1 MEERLLNEAKMNL
14 LMFIVWGF
22 VIPIAACSFV
32 MLFLN
37 GNIHDLSVL
46 SMTVMAIG
54 IKIFE
59 NKLGDKAKYLYACI
73 MPLCGTVTMIAD
85 GEGRFGAMTQ
95 AYFLATVMIITY
107 YNLNIVKT
115 NVAVTVIAN
124 LTGMIL
130 YPQSYL
136 NLHKLIV
143 WIFILIVYILLGIT
157 VYAIVLYTNSL
168 YYSIEKS
175 GKESEEV
182 LENVQSAFENLEQ
195 SSTKIFESL
204 QEFEAN
210 TEEITASAEEIAN
223 SSNVQIKEVE
233 SSLTIFRKLNE
244 KIANSEENIR
254 KTVDIMKGLKDK
266 NDKGIVA
273 IEVLGEK
280 FSENMKTTNAATSGV
295 EDLSLKSSSISGIVE
310 SIRNIA
316 QQTNLLA
323 LNAAIEAARA
333 GDAGKGFAVVAEEIN
348 SLSAESTSAT
358 GKIDA
363 ILKDIIER
371 VNDTHKII
379 GQNSKIV
386 AESNEK
392 LEDTEKAFKSILTS
406 SDEVIKVIDLLMTE
420 LEDIIEIKEQ
430 LLKAMQKVNER
441 SDKSAN
447 DSNEI
452 SMAIEGQSVPV
463 ENILNNMEIV
473 KNGMN
478 SLADVLNRKNMID

>member
-1 MEERLLNEAKMNL
+1 MEERLLNEEKMNL

-37 GNIHDLSVL
+37 GNIRDLSAL

-59 NKLGDKAKYLYACI
+59 KKLGNKAKYLYACI
-73 MPLCGTVTMIAD
+73 MPLCGTLIMIAD

-124 LTGMIL
+124 LIGMIL
-130 YPQSYL
+130 FPKSYL

-168 YYSIEKS
+168 YRAIEKS

-204 QEFEAN
+204 QEFETN

-223 SSNVQIKEVE
+223 SSNAQIKEVE
-233 SSLTIFRKLNE
+233 SSLVIFGRLNE
-244 KIANSEENIR
+244 KIANSEEHIR
-254 KTVDIMKGLKDK
+254 QTVDIMRGLKDK

-273 IEVLGEK
+273 IKVLGEK
-280 FSENMKTTNAATSGV
+280 FSENMETTSAAASGV
-295 EDLSLKSSSISGIVE
+295 EDLSLKSNSISGIVE

-333 GDAGKGFAVVAEEIN
+333 GEAGKGFAVVADEIN
-348 SLSAESTSAT
+348 SLSAESTDAT
-358 GKIDA
+358 GKIDV
-363 ILKDIIER
+363 ILRDIIER
-371 VNDTHKII
+371 VNDTHKVI

-406 SDEVIKVIDLLMTE
+406 SDEVIKVIDLLIKE
-420 LEDIIEIKEQ
+420 LEEIVDIKEQ
-430 LLKAMQKVNER
+430 LLKAMEQVNEM
-441 SDKSAN
+441 SGKSAN

-452 SMAIEGQSVPV
+452 SMAIEGQSVEV

-478 SLADVLNRKNMID
+478 SLADVLARRVP

>member
-1 MEERLLNEAKMNL
+1 MEERLLNEEKMNL

-37 GNIHDLSVL
+37 GNMRDLSVL

-59 NKLGDKAKYLYACI
+59 NKLEDMAKYLYACI
-73 MPLCGTVTMIAD
+73 MPFCGTLIMIAD

-115 NVAVTVIAN
+115 NVAVTIIAN

-130 YPQSYL
+130 FPQSYL

-168 YYSIEKS
+168 YHSIEKS

-223 SSNVQIKEVE
+223 SSNAQIKEVE
-233 SSLTIFRKLNE
+233 SSIAIFGRLNE

-273 IEVLGEK
+273 IKVLGEK
-280 FSENMKTTNAATSGV
+280 FSENMETTSAAASGV
-295 EDLSLKSSSISGIVE
+295 EDLSLKSNSISGIVE

-333 GDAGKGFAVVAEEIN
+333 GEAGKGFAVVADEIN
-348 SLSAESTSAT
+348 SLSAESTDAT
-358 GKIDA
+358 GKIDV
-363 ILKDIIER
+363 ILRDIIER
-371 VNDTHKII
+371 VNDTHKVI

-406 SDEVIKVIDLLMTE
+406 SDEVIKVIDLLIKE
-420 LEDIIEIKEQ
+420 LEEIVEIKEQ
-430 LLKAMQKVNER
+430 LLKAMEQVNEM
-441 SDKSAN
+441 SGKSAN

-452 SMAIEGQSVPV
+452 SMAIEGQSVEV

-478 SLADVLNRKNMID
+478 SLADVLARRVP